1 MKIEPGGSGT
11 FCTVF
16 VFSCW
21 CGRESRQVIF
31 GKKVWY
37 SSCVPT
43 RGTTGDQKLHQEYQ
57 NFNPRAHEGHDNLE
71 FRHKF
76 HL

>member
-31 GKKVWY
+31 GQKVLEFNL
-37 SSCVPT
+37 CVH
-43 RGTTGDQKLHQEYQ
+43 R
-57 NFNPRAHEGHDNLE
+57 GHD
-71 FRHKF
+71 
-76 HL
+76 

>member
-21 CGRESRQVIF
+21 CRRESRPVIF
-31 GKKVWY
+31 GKKSVGVQAM
-37 SSCVPT
+37 CP
-43 RGTTGDQKLHQEYQ
+43 E
-57 NFNPRAHEGHDNLE
+57 
-71 FRHKF
+71 
-76 HL
+76 

>member
-31 GKKVWY
+31 GKKSVGVQAMCPEWY
-37 SSCVPT
+37 DCRAGMGGSDKRISIHVPT
-43 RGTTGDQKLHQEYQ
+43 RGTTLKNIYV
-57 NFNPRAHEGHDNLE
+57 
-71 FRHKF
+71 
-76 HL
+76 